1 MHLLIRLLINAIAFY
16 LIALY
21 LPGFH
26 VANFVAA
33 MIAALIFGVVNAI
46 VRPIVLLITLPFTI
60 VTLGLF
66 VLIVNALMFWLTA
79 RLAPGVHIDGFGP
92 AFLGALIMLVVS
104 FLTSQAFKGQAEPQT
119 TATPRT

>member
-1 MHLLIRLLINAIAFY
+1 MHFLIRLIINAIAFY

-26 VANFVAA
+26 VANFTSAL
-33 MIAALIFGVVNAI
+33 IAALIFGLVNAI

-66 VLIVNALMFWLTA
+66 VLIVNAAMFWLTA
-79 RLAPGVHIDGFGP
+79 RIAPGVRIDGFGP

-104 FLTSQAFKGQAEPQT
+104 FLTSQAFKGQPQT